1 MRSSLTDT
9 RADIGVRYFT
19 DRRRRSRWRG
29 ATPLLAAAWLVSVAI
44 AIASRPLLPI
54 DETRYASVAW
64 EMWLR
69 GQYLV
74 PHLNGAPY
82 SDKPPLLFW
91 LILAG
96 WRVVGPVELWV
107 RLVGPACGVASLA
120 LVAALAKRLWPDRD
134 VARVAPIM
142 LAATLVWLVYSTLLL
157 FDTVLTVCVLV
168 AVIGILDTRRGRT
181 SGLLLIAIGTGL
193 GILAK
198 GPVLLIHVLPAMLLV
213 RWWDVR
219 RQPDRVTDTAEE
231 PLRRWALAVAGAT
244 LAGTGIALAWAIP
257 AAMTGGPEY
266 ARAIFIG
273 QTAGRVVN
281 SFAHRRP
288 IWWYVPNLLWML
300 LPWLVW
306 PVAWRWMR
314 AMHARTKERRDALAG
329 DRGLRLCVAVIGPAF
344 VVFSIVSGKQVHY
357 LLPEVPFVALAVANL
372 VARATRETHA
382 DDRTVRRVQWVALAA
397 FGVLAA
403 VSIVA
408 IRPIH
413 QRYDLRPVA
422 AHLSSVE
429 RAGEPIAHEGRYA
442 GQYTFLGRLR
452 RPLDEIPRD
461 SVAAWL
467 AGHPGGRVVTYGRS
481 PNAAGPAGTEIVS
494 RFGNRFVIVRAAFS
508 PGDQASPPT
517 PRDDRIR
524 HEPPRIEKP

>member
-1 MRSSLTDT
+1 
-9 RADIGVRYFT
+9 
-19 DRRRRSRWRG
+19 
-29 ATPLLAAAWLVSVAI
+29 
-44 AIASRPLLPI
+44 
-54 DETRYASVAW
+54 
-64 EMWLR
+64 
-69 GQYLV
+69 
-74 PHLNGAPY
+74 
-82 SDKPPLLFW
+82 
-91 LILAG
+91 
-96 WRVVGPVELWV
+96 
-107 RLVGPACGVASLA
+107 
-120 LVAALAKRLWPDRD
+120 
-134 VARVAPIM
+134 
-142 LAATLVWLVYSTLLL
+142 
-157 FDTVLTVCVLV
+157 
-168 AVIGILDTRRGRT
+168 
-181 SGLLLIAIGTGL
+181 
-193 GILAK
+193 
-198 GPVLLIHVLPAMLLV
+198 
-213 RWWDVR
+213 
-219 RQPDRVTDTAEE
+219 
-231 PLRRWALAVAGAT
+231 
-244 LAGTGIALAWAIP
+244 
-257 AAMTGGPEY
+257 
-266 ARAIFIG
+266 
-273 QTAGRVVN
+273 
-281 SFAHRRP
+281 
-288 IWWYVPNLLWML
+288 
-300 LPWLVW
+300 
-306 PVAWRWMR
+306 MR